1 MRKGIFC
8 MLAAAA
14 TLASCSDDDNGNNS
28 NNGNITEQELENT
41 VQNGTWRL
49 TNFQDNGVDKTA
61 DFTGYNFTFN
71 DDNTV
76 SASNGTNTY
85 NGVWTVVA
93 DDDDDDNNPNNNPDF
108 NLTFGAPATFAELSE
123 DWDPIERTG
132 NKIRFQDDDDDG
144 TDYLTFERNTN

>member
-1 MRKGIFC
+1 MKKGIFS

-14 TLASCSDDDNGNNS
+14 VLASCSDDDSGNRNT
-28 NNGNITEQELENT
+28 ITEQELSNT
-41 VQNGTWRL
+41 VKNGTWRI
-49 TNFQDNGVDKTA
+49 TNFQDNGVDKTG

-76 SASNGTNTY
+76 TATNGVNSY
-85 NGVWTVVA
+85 NGVWTVEA
-93 DDDDDDNNPNNNPDF
+93 DDSDDDNNPNNNPDF
-108 NLTFGAPATFAELSE
+108 NLTFGTPAAFAELTE

-132 NKIRFQDDDDDG
+132 NKIRLQDDDDDG